1 MKFKELTIKGDSIEE
16 AMKMDNKKVYTNEVR
31 RRNLKSPE
39 LPIETSTYIVF
50 ILVLYEHPQDTI

>member
-50 ILVLYEHPQDTI
+50 ILELYEHPQDTI